1 MLDFFINLNFVDSS
15 YKLKLSETMHVHDV
29 FHSDLLRLVVDD
41 FLLDQKNELFE
52 SIVTNDENEWK
63 INDILNSR
71 QYWRQ
76 LQYRVK

>member
-71 QYWRQ
+71 RYWRQ